1 MTSGAEV
8 WAREDCTAS
17 GADVWVREDCTAS
30 GADVWARKDCTA
42 GGADVWAREDCTASG
57 ADRGRPVVILAAVSL
72 AKMANAIDSKSTT
85 PSKLLVQRVT
95 VSYLLLSRRR
105 RTGPGMKSLIHTWFT
120 RSPSTQ
126 RCGLRCWSGVECPQF
141 CK

>member
-72 AKMANAIDSKSTT
+72 AKWQMQ
-85 PSKLLVQRVT
+85 LT
-95 VSYLLLSRRR
+95 VSLLHPRNYLCS
-105 RTGPGMKSLIHTWFT
+105 
-120 RSPSTQ
+120 
-126 RCGLRCWSGVECPQF
+126 V
-141 CK
+141 